1 MSKLYSYQ
9 NQLCTTIL
17 NKAKRYSFAPRPLL
31 QSETKQKLTSF
42 PSEHSSGENVLLFY
56 ALAERTNHSWR
67 SDSGRFCPRIYTA
80 IPITINPRTTAIG
93 TVIGSWSDIDR
104 NSNSF
109 SEQTTLVLISPS
121 SVHTA
126 FIVIAY
132 YRGVA
137 KKGMINYEYGLERNK
152 EKQGEICY
160 CRLHHFSN

>member
-104 NSNSF
+104 NSDWF
-109 SEQTTLVLISPS
+109 LERHRSEQQFVLGANYISLNFAIVCS
-121 SVHTA
+121 YCVHSHC
-126 FIVIAY
+126 
-132 YRGVA
+132 
-137 KKGMINYEYGLERNK
+137 L
-152 EKQGEICY
+152 
-160 CRLHHFSN
+160 L